1 MSSTNK
7 TTNYNLS
14 QFIGTDK
21 PAWLTDY
28 NADMGKID
36 AGVAAAQST
45 ATGADGKA
53 TANASAI
60 GNLSSL
66 TTTAKTNLVAAANEI
81 NTTAGTALNTATG
94 AAGNAT
100 QALTTANGLA
110 EYFSITPTA
119 IPSNKVITSSGTIN
133 SAEVTIALNSTNTFG
148 KLYGIVAHTTSA
160 TGGQSITLNIDSGI
174 HPDTAFTI
182 FPAGIATQTDASVSQ
197 AANQVSATF
206 NPDGTVTLS
215 YWGGYA
221 NKKYN
226 IVLFP
231 CCYFFTD
238 FGDTPTPGE

>member
-7 TTNYNLS
+7 TTNYELS

-36 AGVAAAQST
+36 AGIHSAKST
-45 ATGADGKA
+45 ADGADGKA
-53 TANASAI
+53 TANTSAI
-60 GNLSSL
+60 GTIANL
-66 TTTAKTNLVAAANEI
+66 TTDAKTNLVAAVNEVDSH
-81 NTTAGTALNTATG
+81 ADTALNTAST
-94 AAGNAT
+94 AAGNAS

-110 EYFSITPTA
+110 AYLSITPTA
-119 IPSNKVITSSGTIN
+119 IPSNKVITSNGTVN
-133 SAEVTIALNSTNTFG
+133 SSELTIALNSTNTFG
-148 KLYGIVAHTTSA
+148 KLYGIFGHTPATS
-160 TGGQSITLNIDSGI
+160 GNQVITLNIDSGI

-182 FPAGIATQTDASVSQ
+182 SPAGIATQTDASISQ
-197 AANQVSATF
+197 AANYISATF
-206 NPDGTVTLS
+206 NPNGTITLE

-226 IVLFP
+226 GTLFP

-238 FGDTPTPGE
+238 FGDTPAES